1 MIGRDQ
7 SFAGKHCNS
16 FCMIAGKAALDN
28 LNAVLVIYF
37 LLFLFSLVIKC
48 NKKKVLY
55 CYDSEKMWGKHM
67 NVFSSMLNIFYSPFK
82 I

>member
-16 FCMIAGKAALDN
+16 FSMIAGKAALEN

-37 LLFLFSLVIKC
+37 LLFLFSLVIKF
-48 NKKKVLY
+48 NKKYGLY
-55 CYDSEKMWGKHM
+55 IAKTQKRCGENTLM
-67 NVFSSMLNIFYSPFK
+67 FSHSC
-82 I
+82 